1 MTTEYLEDLDL
12 STEAGKNGIE
22 HAGEIIRRGGLVVFP
37 TETVFGL
44 GGNALDPEAATK
56 IYRAKG
62 RPSDNPLIIHIAD
75 PSEASLYTE
84 TSDLFEHLS
93 KRFMPGPLTV
103 VLPAKPIIP
112 KTVTAGLPTVAV
124 RCPSH
129 PIAHALIA
137 CAGVPIAAPSANLSG
152 SPSPTTFRHVRED
165 LDGRVDMI
173 LGGECEIGVESTIV
187 RLDSSDTLTLLRP
200 GGITPE
206 QLGEFAR
213 VELSDAVLNKLKEG
227 ETVQSPGMKYKH
239 YAPKT
244 PLYLLRG
251 CREDRQRF
259 LAGQGGRFAV
269 LAYTEEIP
277 SLSVHP
283 SSPVVFDLGSENDP
297 AQQLHR
303 LFYLLREADKAG
315 CERIYAALPS
325 TAGLSLALYNR
336 MIRAA
341 AYQIV
346 SIN

>member
-1 MTTEYLEDLDL
+1 MKTEYIERPDL
-12 STEAGKNGIE
+12 SSDEGKRAIDR
-22 HAGEIIRRGGLVVFP
+22 AGEIIRGGGLVVFP

-44 GGNALDPEAATK
+44 GGNALDPEAAAK
-56 IYRAKG
+56 IYQAKG
-62 RPSDNPLIIHIAD
+62 RPSDNPLIIHICAPD
-75 PSEASLYTE
+75 EAARYTE
-84 TSDLFEHLS
+84 TTELYNRLA

-112 KTVTAGLPTVAV
+112 KTVTANLPTVAV

-129 PIAHALIA
+129 PTAHALIA
-137 CAGVPIAAPSANLSG
+137 AAGVPIAAPSANLSG
-152 SPSPTTFRHVRED
+152 SPSPTTFAHVKED

-187 RLDSSDTLTLLRP
+187 RLDSPDSLTLLRP

-213 VELSDAVLNKLKEG
+213 LELSDAVLNKLKEG

-251 CREDRQRF
+251 DRAARERF
-259 LAGQGGRFAV
+259 LAKQSGRFAV
-269 LAYTEEIP
+269 LAYTEEIEKLR
-277 SLSVHP
+277 SHP
-283 SSPVVFDLGSENDP
+283 SSPVVFDLGSALDP

-315 CERIYAALPS
+315 CERIYAALPA
-325 TAGLSLALYNR
+325 TEGLSLALYNR

-346 SIN
+346 SAD

>member
-22 HAGEIIRRGGLVVFP
+22 RAGQIIRGGGLVVFP

-44 GGNALDPEAATK
+44 GGNALDPEAAAK

-75 PSEASLYTE
+75 PSEAALYTE
-84 TSDLFEHLS
+84 TNALFERLS

-112 KTVTAGLPTVAV
+112 KTVTANLPTVAV

-129 PIAHALIA
+129 PVAHALIA
-137 CAGVPIAAPSANLSG
+137 AAGVPIAAPSANLSG
-152 SPSPTTFRHVRED
+152 SPSPTTFRHVKED

-187 RLDSSDTLTLLRP
+187 RLDSPDTLTLLRP

-206 QLGEFAR
+206 QLGEYAR

-251 CREDRQRF
+251 DRAEREKF
-259 LAGQGGRFAV
+259 LAGQSGRFAV

-277 SLSVHP
+277 ALSDHP
-283 SSPVVFDLGSENDP
+283 SSPVLFDLGSEDDR

-315 CERIYAALPS
+315 CDRIYAALPS
-325 TAGLSLALYNR
+325 TEGLSLALYNR

-341 AYQIV
+341 AYRIV
-346 SIN
+346 TVN